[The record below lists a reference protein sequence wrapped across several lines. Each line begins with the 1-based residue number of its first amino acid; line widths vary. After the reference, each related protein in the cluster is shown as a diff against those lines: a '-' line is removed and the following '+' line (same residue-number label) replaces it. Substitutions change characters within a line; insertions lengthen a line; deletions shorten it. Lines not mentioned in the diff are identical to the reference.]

1 MSVHPSDITSSVSE
15 MRLSAAKKLD
25 GLKNNKAPM
34 SIEANVLQVG
44 EDVGNKQVMSK

>member
-25 GLKNNKAPM
+25 GQKNNKAPM